1 VLRALEISLVLVI
14 LGTALVAG
22 LLWRLVRRVPAPEY
36 ALALGHGLAS
46 MCGLLGATFVKAA
59 QYLTTRP
66 DLISPHV
73 IRGLRRVQDRV
84 DPFPY
89 PAVWRALSRGL
100 GGVPE
105 DLFQQL
111 DPYPVASAS
120 VAQVHRGVLSSG
132 EEVAVKVLRPG
143 VRRQVALDLWLMRP
157 LARILS
163 WIPPLRM
170 LCPVEVLDQ
179 FAHALSQQLDLR
191 IEARN
196 NRAFAGHFDGD
207 ETVAVPA
214 LVPELCSAEVLC
226 MSFIRGERLNA
237 MEPSPEQGE
246 ALARAGFGA
255 LLRMIFVNGLV
266 HADLHPGNLLVQQE
280 RLVMLDMGLVC
291 EVPLE
296 RRGQLMALIMAWLGG
311 DPDAVTSAA
320 LALLDHAPDEE
331 ILEDPEGLRGDV
343 AALMERHGD
352 LRLAE
357 ISLGQVLLELLR
369 LMRRHRLKVQP
380 ALTMV
385 IVALVIVEGV
395 GRQLAPGLDLLE
407 ETRKFFTSGAAI
419 SVMGD

>member
-1 VLRALEISLVLVI
+1 M
-14 LGTALVAG
+14 VAG
-22 LLWRLVRRVPAPEY
+22 LFGSLLALSCLWRLVRRVPAPER
-36 ALALGHGLAS
+36 ALALGRGLAS
-46 MCGLLGATFVKAA
+46 LCGLLGATFVKAA

-66 DLISPHV
+66 DLVSPHL
-73 IRGLRRVQDRV
+73 IRGLERVQDRV

-89 PAVWRALSRGL
+89 PAVWRALSLGL
-100 GGVPE
+100 GGTPE
-105 DLFQQL
+105 DVFQQL

-170 LCPVEVLDQ
+170 FCPVEVLDQ

-196 NRAFAGHFDGD
+196 NRAFASHFDGD
-207 ETVAVPA
+207 ASVGVPA
-214 LVPELCSAEVLC
+214 LVPELCSADVLC
-226 MSFIRGERLNA
+226 MTFIRGERLA
-237 MEPSPEQGE
+237 ALDPTPEQGE

-280 RLVMLDMGLVC
+280 RLIMLDMGLVC
-291 EVPLE
+291 EVSPQ
-296 RRGQLMALIMAWLGG
+296 RKAQLMALITAWLSG
-311 DPDAVTSAA
+311 DPDAVTAA
-320 LALLDHAPDEE
+320 AQTLLDHAPS
-331 ILEDPEGLRGDV
+331 EDADTAPLRDDV
-343 AALMERHGD
+343 AALMDLHGD

-357 ISLGQVLLELLR
+357 TSLGQVLLELLR
-369 LMRRHRLKVQP
+369 LMRRHQLKVQP
-380 ALTMV
+380 SLTMV

-395 GRQLAPGLDLLE
+395 GRQLAPSLDLIE
-407 ETRKFFTSGAAI
+407 ETRAFFMKMTAG
-419 SVMGD
+419 G